1 MTVSTDRGTAMTID
15 AIVLTA
21 YQLAGLLPVT
31 ATLDTAR
38 GAFGRT
44 LLNTI
49 LSEMATDGVS
59 ARWTDFYNLTLVSGT
74 YKYSMPEYVVSV
86 LGNGAYI
93 DASETD
99 ITQAAS
105 EFAVTEISRE
115 EWQAI
120 GTKSTT
126 GWTSYYYQ
134 HEGPSDYITQVYL
147 WPIPDEAATI
157 RFQVQVQPYDSL
169 TGSAT
174 LDLKTYWMQYIFWEL
189 GQQLAMAAS
198 LPEQRVSQLKARSRE
213 TREKARGLAA
223 GAMPGQM
230 TMDHQTPWS
239 RR

>member
-21 YQLAGLLPVT
+21 YQLAGLLPPT
-31 ATLDTAR
+31 ATLDPSR

-44 LLNTI
+44 ILNTI

-59 ARWTDFYNLTLVSGT
+59 ARWVDFYNLTLVSGT
-74 YKYSMPEYVVSV
+74 YKYSMPEYVVEV
-86 LGNGAYI
+86 IGNGAYI
-93 DASETD
+93 AASETN

-115 EWQAI
+115 EWQNI

-126 GWTSYYYQ
+126 GWTSWYYQ
-134 HEGPSDYITQVYL
+134 HEGPGDYIKQVYL

-169 TGSAT
+169 TGAAT
-174 LDLKTYWMQYIFWEL
+174 LDLKTYWMQYILWEL
-189 GQQLAMAAS
+189 AHQFAMASS
-198 LPEQRVSQLKARSRE
+198 LPENRVSQLKARGRE
-213 TREKARGLAA
+213 TREKARGLAS
-223 GAMPGQM
+223 GAIPGQM